1 MSETKPREFWVCAK
15 KMEAGGFYYAED
27 KEKQPDLYPHYIHVI
42 EYKAYLELVETH
54 VNMREILKREIE
66 LISQERD
73 EYKAAL
79 ERLCDQIEVAGD
91 FMEFSRSM
99 NKPCIINHVSFAKN
113 SSKNARAVLKKWS
126 KPEGEK

>member
-1 MSETKPREFWVCAK
+1 MIEAK
-15 KMEAGGFYYAED
+15 KREWPWDGFPQDGSTWLA
-27 KEKQPDLYPHYIHVI
+27 VI
-42 EYKAYLELVETH
+42 KSYEQLASELTK
-54 VNMREILKREIE
+54 IQ
-66 LISQERD
+66 QERD

-99 NKPCIINHVSFAKN
+99 NKPCIINHVSFSKN

-126 KPEGEK
+126 KPEDN